1 MRKASME
8 TAPKETSLNTKTAAL
23 TTMKI
28 KFTTEKGAEAEAETK
43 TKLKLGA
50 GAGAEVKIS

>member
-8 TAPKETSLNTKTAAL
+8 TAPKETSLDTKTAAL

-28 KFTTEKGAEAEAETK
+28 KFTTEIGAEAETE
-43 TKLKLGA
+43 TKLKVGA
-50 GAGAEVKIS
+50 GAGAGAGVKIS